1 MDDGERKPFP
11 IKRLRAA
18 VTQPFTGE
26 LPPGCFPQR
35 QPGYLRV
42 AVDVPLGE
50 IRDRQLVALARIARR
65 YGNGE
70 VQFTKDQDVELHWVE
85 ARSAGRVARAL
96 TRAGLSLKGE
106 SNDLRVVACPGTEFC
121 VLAVTNAQGAA
132 RELLKM
138 VRPRKPG
145 AAASLRGVTLAVSG
159 CPNSCAKHQIADI
172 GLAGT
177 MTALGEERRYSYLL
191 YLGGRLN
198 GTVRLGEVVRKGIT
212 EEMVVPTVEAL
223 LEVVAEQRVVA
234 GNGES
239 FQQVVDRV
247 GIRRIGEQLEERL
260 APFAAHE
267 AAKVEMVPDF
277 ALASTAS
284 TPSEG

>member
-1 MDDGERKPFP
+1 M
-11 IKRLRAA
+11 
-18 VTQPFTGE
+18 QPFTGE
-26 LPPGCFPQR
+26 LPSGCIPQR
-35 QPGYLRV
+35 QPGYICV
-42 AVDVPLGE
+42 AVEVPLGE
-50 IRDRQLVALARIARR
+50 LRNSHLIALARIARR

-85 ARSAGRVARAL
+85 ARWAGRVARAL
-96 TRAGLSLKGE
+96 KRAGLSLKGE
-106 SNDLRVVACPGTEFC
+106 KNDLRVLACPGTEFC

-138 VRPRKPG
+138 LRPRDPG
-145 AAASLRGVTLAVSG
+145 AAEMFRGVSLAISG

-223 LEVVAEQRVVA
+223 LEAVAWQQFIA
-234 GNGES
+234 GGGES

-247 GIRRIGEQLEERL
+247 GIRRIGELLEEQL
-260 APFAAHE
+260 APFAPH
-267 AAKVEMVPDF
+267 AADKVEMVPDLVE
-277 ALASTAS
+277 AGTAS
-284 TPSEG
+284 TPSEE